1 MAEFSATFLV
11 MFRAMLQ
18 LFLIAVLAGF
28 LVRRKWVSQEQVRAL
43 AVITVNVLL
52 PCMIFVNIAR
62 QFKPA
67 DTPGWWLLPI
77 LGVAVSSAGLLMARL
92 LFSRAEL
99 PRKNLLL
106 AMAALQN
113 SGYMALPLGK
123 MAYPDQFDRFA
134 LYTFLFILGY
144 SPFLWSVGRH
154 LTAAGGSPAEP
165 RSRWRGFVTPPFAAN
180 LAAVALVLVGV
191 AGFIPPVALEAID
204 LLGSATVPVA
214 TFVLGATVGGIA
226 LSVWPPWADAVRA
239 IGVKLVLLPGLMV
252 TALTA
257 LTAWTPVRVEPLLGN
272 FLVIQAASAPAT
284 ALALQ
289 VRKYGGDAQ
298 QTGSLLLISYS
309 LCLVTLPLWL
319 GLWCLMGRS

>member
-1 MAEFSATFLV
+1 MTGFSATFLV

-18 LFLIAVLAGF
+18 LLLIAVLAGF
-28 LVRRKWVSQEQVRAL
+28 LVRRKWVSQEQIRSL
-43 AVITVNVLL
+43 AAITVNVLL

-62 QFKPA
+62 QFNPA
-67 DTPGWWLLPI
+67 VTPGWWMLPI
-77 LGVAVSSAGLLMARL
+77 LAVAISSAGLLMAWL
-92 LFSRAEL
+92 LFRREL
-99 PRKNLLL
+99 PRKNLML

-134 LYTFLFILGY
+134 LFTFLFILGY
-144 SPFLWSVGRH
+144 SPFLWSVGKH
-154 LTAAGGSPAEP
+154 LTTAGGAPAE
-165 RSRWRGFVTPPFAAN
+165 SGFRWRGLITPPFCAN
-180 LAAVALVLVGV
+180 LAAVALVLVG
-191 AGFIPPVALEAID
+191 AAAWIPSVVLESVD

-239 IGVKLVLLPGLMV
+239 IGVKLVLLPALMV

-257 LTAWTPVRVEPLLGN
+257 LTAWTPLRVEPLLGN

-289 VRKYGGDAQ
+289 VKKYGGDAQ
-298 QTGSLLLISYS
+298 QTGSMLLISYT

-319 GLWCLMGRS
+319 GLWCILGQL